1 MKAELPAFDFLFQEQ
16 FTRLRTKEVFVGG
29 VGIGGNNPIRLQSM
43 TSVDTMDTELVVQQ
57 IIRMVDAGSELVR
70 LTAQGVREAEHLA
83 VIKTQLKDFGYNV
96 PLIADI
102 HYSPAA
108 AEAAAR
114 IVEKVRINPGNYTDR
129 NTGKILFS
137 NAEYDGALDRIR
149 EKMAPL
155 VAICKDHGT
164 AMRIGSN
171 HGSLSERIVS
181 RFGDTPMGMAYA
193 ALEFIQVCESLGYY
207 DLVVSM
213 KASNTRVMVHATRLM
228 VDLMEKHGTIYPLH
242 LGVTEAG
249 EGEDGRIR
257 SAAGIGTLLADG
269 IGDTIR
275 VSLTE
280 EPENELIVAKTIR
293 DVFSEPDPDE
303 RFFRPSTLPFNPVE
317 YSRRE
322 THETCGIGG
331 TNPGVVLTLPDS
343 DFPLMA
349 DGRLVGKKGKIL
361 SDFMG
366 LPVEEGDTVALLRDV
381 DSIKL
386 PVKGKGELIL
396 MAVPFSM
403 AVNKTRSAIMRLIDR
418 QDKHP
423 VILCYN
429 DNEPDEELYAVRA
442 AAQLGPLFIDGL
454 ADGVDLLH
462 TSLPD
467 EVLSRIAYGILQATR
482 SRITSTEY
490 ISCPSCGRTKYNIQ
504 LAVKEIR
511 SKTSHLAGLTIG
523 IMGCIV
529 NGPGEMADA
538 DYGYVGS
545 GNGVITLFR
554 GKEPVRKNIPEENAV
569 QELINIIKED
579 GRWIDPQ

>member
-1 MKAELPAFDFLFQEQ
+1 MKVELPEFDFLFRER
-16 FTRLRTKEVFVGG
+16 FERLKTREVFVGD

-43 TSVDTMDTELVVQQ
+43 TSVDTMNTSLVVQQ
-57 IIRMVDAGSELVR
+57 IQRMVNAGSELVR

-83 VIKTQLKDFGYNV
+83 VIKARLNEVGYNV

-114 IVEKVRINPGNYTDR
+114 VVEKVRINPGNYTDR
-129 NTGKILFS
+129 NTGKSIYS
-137 NAEYDGALDRIR
+137 DTEYDGAVDRIR

-155 VAICKDHGT
+155 ISICKDHGT
-164 AMRIGSN
+164 AIRIGSN

-181 RFGDTPMGMAYA
+181 RYGDTPMGMAYA

-207 DLVVSM
+207 NMVVSM
-213 KASNTRVMVHATRLM
+213 KASNTRIMVQATRIMVALM
-228 VDLMEKHGTIYPLH
+228 HKYGSVYPLH

-257 SAAGIGTLLADG
+257 SAVGIGTLLADG

-280 EPENELIVAKTIR
+280 EPENELPVARTLR
-293 DVFSEPDPDE
+293 DLFASPDME
-303 RFFRPSTLPFNPVE
+303 ELFYRPAKLPINPAE
-317 YSRRE
+317 YNRRE
-322 THETCGIGG
+322 THSVCGIGG
-331 TNPGVVLTLPDS
+331 VNPGVVLTLSNS
-343 DFPLMA
+343 DFPMNPE
-349 DGRLVGKKGKIL
+349 GKLVGKEGTIV

-366 LPVEEGDTVALLRDV
+366 LPKSEGDTIALLRDV

-396 MAVPFSM
+396 LAQPFSM
-403 AVNKTRSAIMRLIDR
+403 AVNSTRSAIFRLIERGDT
-418 QDKHP
+418 QP

-429 DNEPDEELYAVRA
+429 DNEPDEEIYAVKA
-442 AAQLGPLFIDGL
+442 AAHLGPLFIDGL
-454 ADGVDLLH
+454 ADGLDLLH
-462 TSLPD
+462 PSLSD
-467 EVLSRIAYGILQATR
+467 EVLCRIAYGILQATR
-482 SRITSTEY
+482 SRITATEY
-490 ISCPSCGRTKYNIQ
+490 VSCPSCGRTKYNIQ
-504 LAVKEIR
+504 QAVKEIR

-554 GKEPVRKNIPEENAV
+554 GKHPVRKNIPEENAV
-569 QELINIIKED
+569 QELITLIQED
-579 GRWIDPQ
+579 GRWIEP

>member
-1 MKAELPAFDFLFQEQ
+1 MELPEFDFLFRER
-16 FTRLRTKEVFVGG
+16 FERLKTREVFVGN

-43 TSVDTMDTELVVQQ
+43 TSVDTMNTSLVVQQ
-57 IIRMVDAGSELVR
+57 IQRMVNAGSELVR

-83 VIKTQLKDFGYNV
+83 VIKAKLNEDGYNV

-114 IVEKVRINPGNYTDR
+114 VVEKVRINPGNYTDR
-129 NTGKILFS
+129 NTGKSIYS
-137 NAEYDGALDRIR
+137 DTEYDGAVDRIR

-155 VAICKDHGT
+155 ISICKDHGT

-181 RFGDTPMGMAYA
+181 RYGDTPIGMAYA

-207 DLVVSM
+207 NIVVSM
-213 KASNTRVMVHATRLM
+213 KASNTRIMVQATRIMAALM
-228 VDLMEKHGTIYPLH
+228 HKYGSVYPLH

-257 SAAGIGTLLADG
+257 SSVGIGTLLADG

-280 EPENELIVAKTIR
+280 EPENELPVARTIS
-293 DVFSEPDPDE
+293 DLFASPNMEE
-303 RFFRPSTLPFNPVE
+303 LFYRPAKLPINPAE
-317 YSRRE
+317 YNRRE
-322 THETCGIGG
+322 THSVCGIGG
-331 TNPGVVLTLPDS
+331 VNPGVVLTLSNS
-343 DFPLMA
+343 DFPMNPE
-349 DGRLVGKKGKIL
+349 GKLVGKEGTIV

-366 LPVEEGDTVALLRDV
+366 LPKAEDDTIALLRDV

-396 MAVPFSM
+396 LAQPFSM
-403 AVNKTRSAIMRLIDR
+403 AVNRTRSAIFRLIERGDT
-418 QDKHP
+418 QP

-429 DNEPDEELYAVRA
+429 DNEPDEEIYAVKA
-442 AAQLGPLFIDGL
+442 AAHLGPLFIDGL
-454 ADGVDLLH
+454 ADGLDLLH
-462 TSLPD
+462 PSLSD
-467 EVLSRIAYGILQATR
+467 EVLCRIAYGILQATR
-482 SRITSTEY
+482 SRITATEY
-490 ISCPSCGRTKYNIQ
+490 VSCPSCGRTKYNIQ
-504 LAVKEIR
+504 QAVKEIR

-554 GKEPVRKNIPEENAV
+554 GKHPVRKNIPEENAV
-569 QELINIIKED
+569 QELITLIQED
-579 GRWIDPQ
+579 GRWIEP

>member
-1 MKAELPAFDFLFQEQ
+1 MKAEVPAFDFLFKEQ
-16 FTRLRTKEVFVGG
+16 FTRLNTKEVFVGK
-29 VGIGGNNPIRLQSM
+29 VGIGGSNPIRLQSM
-43 TSVDTMDTELVVQQ
+43 TSVDTMSTDLVVQQ

-83 VIKTQLKDFGYNV
+83 VIKAQLKEFGYEV

-108 AEAAAR
+108 AEAAAK

-129 NTGKILFS
+129 NTGKSHFS
-137 NAEYDGALDRIR
+137 SLEYDGALDRIR

-155 VAICKDHGT
+155 VAICKQHGT

-228 VDLMEKHGTIYPLH
+228 VALMEKHGTIYPLH

-280 EPENELIVAKTIR
+280 EPENELVVAKTIR
-293 DVFSEPDPDE
+293 DIFSEPDPEE
-303 RFFRPSTLPFNPVE
+303 RFFRPATLPFNPVE
-317 YSRRE
+317 YSRRATQE
-322 THETCGIGG
+322 ICGIGG

-366 LPVEEGDTVALLRDV
+366 LPVEEGDSIAILRDI

-386 PVKGKGELIL
+386 PVKGKGGLIL
-396 MAVPFSM
+396 LAVPFSM

-418 QDKHP
+418 QDNQP

-454 ADGVDLLH
+454 ADGIDLLH

-467 EVLSRIAYGILQATR
+467 EVLSRIAYGILQASR

-579 GRWIDPQ
+579 GRWFDPQ